1 MKKTTMMTAFLALG
15 LMFGIGTSAANT
27 QTKKIGMAK
36 ARAIA
41 LKRAAGKVQSAEL
54 EREKGKLVYSFDI
67 RISKGAIREVWVDA
81 YTGKVLSVKT
91 ESAQEERAERENE
104 KREKLNGKKRN

>member
-1 MKKTTMMTAFLALG
+1 MKKITVITAFSALI
-15 LMFGIGTSAANT
+15 LMFGIGTSAANA

-41 LKRAAGKVQSAEL
+41 LKRAAGKIQSAEL

-67 RISKGAIREVWVDA
+67 RSGKGTIREVWVDA
-81 YTGKVLSVKT
+81 YTGRILSVKI
-91 ESAQEERAERENE
+91 ESASEEAAE
-104 KREKLNGKKRN
+104 KRVENRRKNRKK

>member
-1 MKKTTMMTAFLALG
+1 MKVTTITTASLALV
-15 LMFGIGTSAANT
+15 LMFATGTSTAHA
-27 QTKKIGMAK
+27 QTKKIGMAR

-67 RISKGAIREVWVDA
+67 RTSKGAIREVWVNA

-91 ESAQEERAERENE
+91 ESAQEERAERKDE
-104 KREKLNGKKRN
+104 KREKLNGRKRN